1 MLRFLS
7 ERLQLT
13 IVNLYSEEIAMSE
26 EERGTVAIILRED
39 EDIEKFER
47 VKKIIGI
54 RSNTDVLRFLVNRFL
69 KEQESVKGEG

>member
-1 MLRFLS
+1 
-7 ERLQLT
+7 
-13 IVNLYSEEIAMSE
+13 MSG
-26 EERGTVAIILRED
+26 EERGTIAIILRED

>member
-1 MLRFLS
+1 
-7 ERLQLT
+7 
-13 IVNLYSEEIAMSE
+13 MSG

-69 KEQESVKGEG
+69 KEQENVKDDRS